1 MQRRDWNDEKTIGQL
16 RRWLEDTKQ
25 DPIKAEAS
33 WDVEFFGLGVTAQ
46 EAAQRFG
53 WSIGVAIEELEMAE
67 DRGVLCR
74 DEGIEGVKFWIN
86 HITGEL
92 EEL

>member
-1 MQRRDWNDEKTIGQL
+1 MDSLGDGLKTRSRTRSIDEA
-16 RRWLEDTKQ
+16 
-25 DPIKAEAS
+25 P

-74 DEGIEGVKFWIN
+74 DEGIEGVKFWMNYIE
-86 HITGEL
+86 GEP